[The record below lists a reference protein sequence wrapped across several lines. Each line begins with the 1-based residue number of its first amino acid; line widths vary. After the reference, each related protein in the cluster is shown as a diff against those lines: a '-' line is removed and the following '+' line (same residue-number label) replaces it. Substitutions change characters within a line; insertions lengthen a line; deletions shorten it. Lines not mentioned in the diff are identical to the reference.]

1 MSSRAAEGGGGWLI
15 WHRMGSP
22 AMPAVAANKP
32 QVAVHD
38 GASND
43 LSVRQRPHDDKWWL
57 DNTNVTD

>member
-1 MSSRAAEGGGGWLI
+1 
-15 WHRMGSP
+15 MGSP